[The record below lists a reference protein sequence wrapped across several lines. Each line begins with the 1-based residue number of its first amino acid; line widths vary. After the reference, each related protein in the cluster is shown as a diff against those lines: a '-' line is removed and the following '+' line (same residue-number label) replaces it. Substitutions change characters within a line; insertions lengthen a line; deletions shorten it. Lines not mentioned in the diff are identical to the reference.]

1 MRLTFQQLKKCNSRN
16 YEIGAVRVWLFSLKL
31 SSGANQKK
39 KEKVVGLEIL
49 KKKKKKKK
57 KIEPGVYH
65 NLLQEMHIND
75 RESHFRLFV

>member
-57 KIEPGVYH
+57 K
-65 NLLQEMHIND
+65 
-75 RESHFRLFV
+75 